1 MHMWYNKTMRKL
13 LSTILVSIAIMMM
26 VSVGI
31 KKICGPFE
39 NGSNFNI
46 PSSSKLNLGET
57 VKDFFDSLSSIIP
70 DENQESSSA
79 SSEIVGLY
87 KVSYVIDGDTFLIEK
102 DGERVKVRLIG
113 VDTPE
118 SVASDEYLA
127 KTGKQNVPEGKKAS
141 EFTTELLSGRS
152 VYLEYDEQETDI
164 YGRTLAYAYLNAD
177 KTEMVQELLLE
188 AGMAKCMEV
197 APNTRYA
204 SYFKE
209 LEQTAKANN
218 VGLWATDVWE

>member
-1 MHMWYNKTMRKL
+1 MRKL
-13 LSTILVSIAIMMM
+13 INTIVTALLIMVL

-31 KKICGPFE
+31 RKIGEPFE
-39 NGSNFNI
+39 KENSFDFSATEGFSLAE
-46 PSSSKLNLGET
+46 K
-57 VKDFFDSLSSIIP
+57 VKDFFDSVSELAPDGNQNSST
-70 DENQESSSA
+70 A
-79 SSEIVGLY
+79 SSDIVGLY

-102 DGERVKVRLIG
+102 DGERVKIRLIG

-127 KTGKQNVPEGKKAS
+127 KTGKENVPEGKKAS

-164 YGRTLAYAYLNAD
+164 YGRTLAYAYLNED

-204 SYFKE
+204 SYFKQ

-218 VGLWATDVWE
+218 VGLWATDVWSE

>member
-1 MHMWYNKTMRKL
+1 MLKRLLAILLMMVTCFSVIVATMKTPIDIEIPKFEVPQVSELQTVAKSIGEIFRDFVDSF
-13 LSTILVSIAIMMM
+13 STI
-26 VSVGI
+26 
-31 KKICGPFE
+31 
-39 NGSNFNI
+39 I
-46 PSSSKLNLGET
+46 PKLDVDTSKE
-57 VKDFFDSLSSIIP
+57 P
-70 DENQESSSA
+70 A

-218 VGLWATDVWE
+218 VGLWATDVWQ